1 MISFIRQQTTAATL
15 VQLVIELTFFFGV
28 GLLAI
33 HIHEGLSERVLY
45 AAAPVLAFA
54 MLMVILNGAFGI
66 YRRHE
71 RLFSAAYMLRSC
83 LAPAI
88 GVPLAYLLAEALPG
102 GSLFQQSLGAVVV
115 SGFAGVLLLRHAIV
129 VPLVGRILPHRVMVL
144 GTGAEA
150 RLVEASLAASAPPGM
165 RLVGFHALEKEQR
178 VLVSRGRVIARS
190 GPLEET
196 VKRLGVN
203 EIIVAVREQ
212 RGGVLP
218 LRSLLE
224 CRLNGVQI
232 TDLARYFER
241 VHGRVPIESLKVSW
255 LIYGE
260 GYRQGWLRGLVKR
273 SFDIAATTIL
283 LLFTLPIMALMA
295 LLIAI
300 ESKGPA
306 IYRQDRVGRGGEIFT
321 LLKFRSM
328 CLDAEKDGKPSWAA
342 VNDARVTRVG
352 RFMRRA
358 RIDELP
364 QLINVLRGEMSFVGP
379 RPERPE
385 FVAML
390 TEQIPFYAVRHS
402 VKPGITGW
410 AQVRYSYGSNVEQA
424 IKKLEYDLYYVKNH
438 TLLLDLFILVDTVR
452 VVMIGEG
459 AR

>member
-1 MISFIRQQTTAATL
+1 MISFLRQSMTAAML
-15 VQLVIELTFFFGV
+15 LQFAIELAWLFGIGV
-28 GLLAI
+28 LAI
-33 HIHEGLSERVLY
+33 HIQDGMTKPLSH
-45 AAAPVLAFA
+45 AAAPALAFA
-54 MLMVILNGAFGI
+54 VVMVILNGAFGI
-66 YRRHE
+66 YRCQE
-71 RLFSAAYMLRSC
+71 KLSSAAYVLRLC

-88 GVPLAYLLAEALPG
+88 GIPLAYLFVEVLPG
-102 GSLFQQSLGAVVV
+102 GNQFEQSITIAFICAFLAL
-115 SGFAGVLLLRHAIV
+115 LLLRHAIV
-129 VPLVGRILPHRVMVL
+129 LPLISRILPHRVMVL

-150 RLVEASLAASAPPGM
+150 RLVEASLATGAPLGI

-178 VLVSRGRVIARS
+178 TLVSRTRVIARS
-190 GPLEET
+190 GPLEAT
-196 VKRLGVN
+196 VKQLGVN

-224 CRLNGVQI
+224 CRLNGVQV
-232 TDLARYFER
+232 TDLARFFER
-241 VHGRVPIESLKVSW
+241 VHGRVLIESLKVSW
-255 LIYGE
+255 LIYGD
-260 GYRQGWLRGLVKR
+260 GYRQGWLRSFVKR
-273 SFDIAATTIL
+273 SFDLCVAAAFLVI
-283 LLFTLPIMALMA
+283 TLPIMAIVGT
-295 LLIAI
+295 LIAV
-300 ESKGPA
+300 ETHGPI
-306 IYRQDRVGRGGEIFT
+306 IYRQDRVGRGGRKFT

-328 CLDAEKDGKPSWAA
+328 GPDAEKDGKPSWAA

-352 RFMRRA
+352 RFMRRT

-410 AQVRYSYGSNVEQA
+410 AQVRYSYGATVEQA
-424 IKKLEYDLYYVKNH
+424 INKLEYDLYYVKNH
-438 TLLLDLFILVDTVR
+438 TLLLDLLILIDTVR
-452 VVMIGEG
+452 VVMLGEG

>member
-1 MISFIRQQTTAATL
+1 MISFLRHHITPATL
-15 VQLVIELTFFFGV
+15 VQLVIELFWLFV
-28 GLLAI
+28 IGLLAI
-33 HIHEGLSERVLY
+33 HIQEGMEKPILH
-45 AAAPVLAFA
+45 AAAPALAFA
-54 MLMVILNGAFGI
+54 LVMVMLNGTFGI
-66 YRRHE
+66 YRRRE
-71 RLFSAAYMLRSC
+71 SLSSAAYVLRLC

-88 GVPLAYLLAEALPG
+88 GVPLAYFIADALPG
-102 GSLFQQSLGAVVV
+102 GGLFQQYVGVVFI
-115 SGFAGVLLLRHAIV
+115 SAFAGLLLVRHAIV
-129 VPLVGRILPHRVMVL
+129 LPLIGRIFPHRVMVL

-150 RLVEASLAASAPPGM
+150 RLVEASLATAAPPGM

-178 VLVSRGRVIARS
+178 VLVSRWRVIARS
-190 GPLEET
+190 ESLEDT
-196 VKRLGVN
+196 VKHLGVN

-224 CRLNGVQI
+224 CRLNGVQV

-255 LIYGE
+255 LIYGD
-260 GYRQGWLRGLVKR
+260 GYRQGWLRSFVKR
-273 SFDIAATTIL
+273 LFDISATAIL
-283 LLFTLPIMALMA
+283 LVFTLPIMAIMA
-295 LLIAI
+295 LSISI
-300 ESKGPA
+300 ESRGPV
-306 IYRQDRVGRGGEIFT
+306 IYRQDRVGRGGRKFT

-328 CLDAEKDGKPSWAA
+328 GLDAEKDGRPSWAVA
-342 VNDARVTRVG
+342 NDARVTRVG
-352 RFMRRA
+352 RFMRRT

-364 QLINVLRGEMSFVGP
+364 QLINVLRGEMSLVGP

-410 AQVRYSYGSNVEQA
+410 AQVRYSYGSTIEHAV
-424 IKKLEYDLYYVKNH
+424 KKLEYDLYYVKNH
-438 TLLLDLFILVDTVR
+438 TLLLDLLILIDTVR
-452 VVMIGEG
+452 VVMIGDG